1 MRDIS
6 RASAAF
12 RWLQIRGRKLSTGAR
27 VAFLLT
33 PALSLIIVLFIG
45 GIVLA
50 VMQSVGYLPMIGK
63 TDFSLDAYRNILFD
77 RRFRLSL
84 GLSLYISF
92 VSTVISTVLAIACGL
107 LIRSVIRGKKAL
119 AFIFQLNLSVP
130 HIVGAVAILLLL
142 SQSGLL
148 SRAAYSLGLTSTPSD
163 FPVLTGDYWSLG
175 VIAQYVWKEVPFIG
189 IVVLA
194 VLTGSTKD
202 FEAVA
207 RSLGASPWQ
216 TFRRVTL
223 PILTPAVLATSII
236 VFAFTFGY
244 FEVPF
249 ILGRR
254 FPEVLPVLAY
264 RAFTN
269 PDLGLRSEALAL
281 NVVLVFVVT
290 NLIIAYRF
298 VIHKYIR

>member
-1 MRDIS
+1 MKNIFHPS
-6 RASAAF
+6 TVF
-12 RWLQIRGRKLSTGAR
+12 RWGQIKARKASDGVR
-27 VAFLLT
+27 VAFLLA
-33 PALSLIIVLFIG
+33 PALLLIGVLFIG

-50 VMQSVGYLPMIGK
+50 IMQSVGYLPMIGQ
-63 TDFSLDAYRNILFD
+63 TDFSIDAYRHILLD
-77 RRFRLSL
+77 RRFRISL

-92 VSTVISTVLAIACGL
+92 VSTALSTILAIACGL
-107 LIRSVIRGKKAL
+107 LIRSVTKAKRAL
-119 AFIFQLNLSVP
+119 AFVFQLNLSVP

-148 SRAAYSLGLTSTPSD
+148 SRASYALGITSVPSD
-163 FPVLTGDYWSLG
+163 FPVFTGDSWSLG
-175 VIAQYVWKEVPFIG
+175 IIAQYVWKEVPFIG

-194 VLTGSTKD
+194 VLTGPTRD
-202 FEAVA
+202 FEAAA
-207 RSLGASPWQ
+207 RSLGATPWQ
-216 TFRRVTL
+216 TFRLVTL

-281 NVVLVFVVT
+281 NVVLVFIVT

-298 VIHKYIR
+298 VVHRYIR

>member
-1 MRDIS
+1 MKSALHPSAVLRWAQIRTR
-6 RASAAF
+6 RASD
-12 RWLQIRGRKLSTGAR
+12 TVR
-27 VAFLLT
+27 VAVLLA
-33 PALSLIIVLFIG
+33 PALLLIIVLFIG

-50 VMQSVGYLPMIGK
+50 IMQSVGYLPMIGK
-63 TDFSLDAYRNILFD
+63 TDFSLDAYRNILLD
-77 RRFRLSL
+77 RRFRISL
-84 GLSLYISF
+84 GLSIYISF
-92 VSTVISTVLAIACGL
+92 VSTALSTVLAIACGL
-107 LIRSVIRGKKAL
+107 LIRSVIRGRRLL
-119 AFIFQLNLSVP
+119 AFVFQLNLSVP

-142 SQSGLL
+142 SQSGLV
-148 SRAAYSLGLTSTPSD
+148 SRAAYALGLTSAPSD
-163 FPVLTGDYWSLG
+163 FPVLTGDSWSIG
-175 VIAQYVWKEVPFIG
+175 IIAQYVWKEVPFIG

-194 VLTGSTKD
+194 VLTGPVRE
-202 FEAVA
+202 FEAAA
-207 RSLGASPWQ
+207 RSLGASAWQ
-216 TFRRVTL
+216 TFRLVTL

-269 PDLGLRSEALAL
+269 PDLGLRAEALAL

-290 NLIIAYRF
+290 NLIVAYRI
-298 VIHKYIR
+298 VVHRYVR

>member
-1 MRDIS
+1 MRDALHPSAVLRRVQIKA
-6 RASAAF
+6 RHASD
-12 RWLQIRGRKLSTGAR
+12 TVR
-27 VAFLLT
+27 VAILLA
-33 PALSLIIVLFIG
+33 PALALIIVLFIG

-50 VMQSVGYLPMIGK
+50 IMQSVGYLPMIGQ
-63 TDFSLDAYRNILFD
+63 TDFTLDAYRNILMD
-77 RRFRLSL
+77 HRFRISL
-84 GLSLYISF
+84 GLSIYISF
-92 VSTVISTVLAIACGL
+92 VSTALSTVLAIACGL
-107 LIRSVIRGKKAL
+107 LIRSVMRGRRLL

-148 SRAAYSLGLTSTPSD
+148 SRATYAMGLTGAPSD
-163 FPVLTGDYWSLG
+163 FPVLTADSWSIG
-175 VIAQYVWKEVPFIG
+175 IIAQYVWKEVPFIG

-194 VLTGSTKD
+194 VLTGPVRD
-202 FEAVA
+202 LEAAA

-216 TFRRVTL
+216 TFRLVTL

-249 ILGRR
+249 ILGQR

-290 NLIIAYRF
+290 NLIIAYRI
-298 VIHKYIR
+298 VVHRYVR

>member
-1 MRDIS
+1 M
-6 RASAAF
+6 
-12 RWLQIRGRKLSTGAR
+12 
-27 VAFLLT
+27 
-33 PALSLIIVLFIG
+33 
-45 GIVLA
+45 
-50 VMQSVGYLPMIGK
+50 
-63 TDFSLDAYRNILFD
+63 
-77 RRFRLSL
+77 
-84 GLSLYISF
+84 
-92 VSTVISTVLAIACGL
+92 
-107 LIRSVIRGKKAL
+107 
-119 AFIFQLNLSVP
+119 
-130 HIVGAVAILLLL
+130 
-142 SQSGLL
+142 
-148 SRAAYSLGLTSTPSD
+148 
-163 FPVLTGDYWSLG
+163 
-175 VIAQYVWKEVPFIG
+175 
-189 IVVLA
+189 
-194 VLTGSTKD
+194 
-202 FEAVA
+202 
-207 RSLGASPWQ
+207 
-216 TFRRVTL
+216 